1 VKNFMLLQVNRVSQ
15 LFGMSIVIN
24 EEVDMNLETVK
35 YEKKGAVAL
44 ITFNRPEV
52 RNAFNAKMT
61 EDILEA
67 LLAAKNDVSVRAIV
81 LTGEG
86 LSFSAGADLS
96 ARDSKWVDTEAAL
109 IEGYLPS
116 LKEIM
121 EMPKPVISAVNGAA
135 AGIGSAYAMACD
147 LTIMSEEAYI
157 LQAFSNIGLIP
168 DGGANW
174 FLTNTVGYKLAYQIA
189 IEGERIEA
197 ERCLDLGLINKVV
210 SSDNLLDEAL
220 LWADKLSLRSS
231 QSLKLTKQIMR
242 KALDS
247 SYEDIYGLE
256 AKTQNTLT
264 GSEDNIEGITAF
276 MEKRQPNFK

>member
-1 VKNFMLLQVNRVSQ
+1 MLLQVNRVSQ

-67 LLAAKNDVSVRAIV
+67 LLSAKNDVSVRAIV

>member
-1 VKNFMLLQVNRVSQ
+1 
-15 LFGMSIVIN
+15 
-24 EEVDMNLETVK
+24 MNLETVK
-35 YEKKGAVAL
+35 YEKKDSVVL

-61 EDILEA
+61 EDILGA
-67 LLAAKNDVSVRAIV
+67 LVEAKNDSNIRAIV

-96 ARDSKWVDTEAAL
+96 ARDNKWSDTEAAL

-147 LTIMSEEAYI
+147 LTVMSEEAYI

-189 IEGERIEA
+189 IEGERIDA
-197 ERCLDLGLINKVV
+197 KRCLELGLVNKVV
-210 SSDNLLDEAL
+210 AGENLLAEAIS
-220 LWADKLSLRSS
+220 WADKFSLRSS
-231 QSLKLTKQIMR
+231 QSLSLTKKIMR
-242 KALDS
+242 KSVDS
-247 SYEDIYGLE
+247 SYEDIYDLE

>member
-1 VKNFMLLQVNRVSQ
+1 
-15 LFGMSIVIN
+15 
-24 EEVDMNLETVK
+24 MNLKTVK
-35 YEKKGAVAL
+35 YEKKDSVAL

-67 LLAAKNDVSVRAIV
+67 LVEAKNDSNIRAIV

-96 ARDSKWVDTEAAL
+96 ARDNKWSDTEAAL

-121 EMPKPVISAVNGAA
+121 EMPKPIISAVNGAA

-147 LTIMSEEAYI
+147 LTVMSEEAYI
-157 LQAFSNIGLIP
+157 LQAFSNIGFIP

-189 IEGERIEA
+189 IEGERIDA
-197 ERCLDLGLINKVV
+197 KRCLELGLVNKVV
-210 SSDNLLDEAL
+210 AGENLLAEAIS
-220 LWADKLSLRSS
+220 WADKLSLRSS
-231 QSLKLTKQIMR
+231 QSLSLTKKIMR
-242 KALDS
+242 KSVDS
-247 SYEDIYGLE
+247 SYEDIYDLE

-264 GSEDNIEGITAF
+264 GSQDNIEGITAF

>member
-1 VKNFMLLQVNRVSQ
+1 
-15 LFGMSIVIN
+15 
-24 EEVDMNLETVK
+24 MNLETVK
-35 YEKKGAVAL
+35 YEKKDSVVL

-67 LLAAKNDVSVRAIV
+67 LVEAKNDSNIRAIV

-96 ARDSKWVDTEAAL
+96 ARDNKWSDTETAL

-147 LTIMSEEAYI
+147 LTVMSEEAYI

-189 IEGERIEA
+189 IEGERIDA
-197 ERCLDLGLINKVV
+197 KRCLELGLVNKVV
-210 SSDNLLDEAL
+210 AGENLLTEAIS
-220 LWADKLSLRSS
+220 WADKLSLRSS
-231 QSLKLTKQIMR
+231 QSLSLTKKIMR
-242 KALDS
+242 KSVDS
-247 SYEDIYGLE
+247 SYEDIYDLE

>member
-1 VKNFMLLQVNRVSQ
+1 MLRVQIETTGRAS
-15 LFGMSIVIN
+15 VILARAEMHN
-24 EEVDMNLETVK
+24 AFDE
-35 YEKKGAVAL
+35 AL
-44 ITFNRPEV
+44 IKELIKAFTELGENEDV
-52 RNAFNAKMT
+52 RV
-61 EDILEA
+61 IV
-67 LLAAKNDVSVRAIV
+67 LAA
-81 LTGEG
+81 EG
-86 LSFSAGADLS
+86 KSFSAGADLS
-96 ARDSKWVDTEAAL
+96 ARDNKWLDTEAAL
-109 IEGYLPS
+109 VEGYLPS
-116 LKEIM
+116 LQEIM
-121 EMPKPVISAVNGAA
+121 AMPKPVISAVNGAA

-189 IEGERIEA
+189 IEGERIDSS
-197 ERCLDLGLINKVV
+197 RCLELGLINKVV
-210 SSDNLLDEAL
+210 PGEALLDEAL
-220 LWADKLSLRSS
+220 SWADRLSLRSS

-247 SYEDIYGLE
+247 TYGDIYDLE

-264 GSEDNIEGITAF
+264 GSEDNIEGVTAF

>member
-1 VKNFMLLQVNRVSQ
+1 MNF
-15 LFGMSIVIN
+15 
-24 EEVDMNLETVK
+24 ETVK
-35 YEKKGAVAL
+35 YEIIGAVAL
-44 ITFNRPEV
+44 ISFNRPEV

-67 LLAAKNDVSVRAIV
+67 LRTAKEEKSVRAIV

-96 ARDSKWVDTEAAL
+96 ARDNKWSDTEMAL
-109 IEGYLPS
+109 NEGYLPS

-121 EMPKPVISAVNGAA
+121 QMPKPVISAVNGAA

-147 LTIMSEEAYI
+147 LTVMSEDSYI

-189 IEGERIEA
+189 IEGERIDSN
-197 ERCLDLGLINKVV
+197 RCLELGLANKVT
-210 SSDNLLDEAL
+210 SSDNLIQEAMN
-220 LWADKLSLRSS
+220 WAEKLSLRSS
-231 QSLKLTKQIMR
+231 QSLRLTKKIMR
-242 KALDS
+242 EALDS
-247 SYEDIYGLE
+247 SYDDIYRLE
-256 AKTQNTLT
+256 AEIQNTLT

-276 MEKRQPNFK
+276 MEKRTPNFK

>member
-1 VKNFMLLQVNRVSQ
+1 MNF
-15 LFGMSIVIN
+15 
-24 EEVDMNLETVK
+24 ETVK
-35 YEKKGAVAL
+35 YEIIGAVAL
-44 ITFNRPEV
+44 ISFNRPEV

-67 LLAAKNDVSVRAIV
+67 LRTAKDEKSVRAIV

-96 ARDSKWVDTEAAL
+96 ARDNKWSDTEMAL
-109 IEGYLPS
+109 NEGYLPS

-121 EMPKPVISAVNGAA
+121 QMPKPVISAVNGAA

-147 LTIMSEEAYI
+147 LTVMAEDSYI

-189 IEGERIEA
+189 IEGERIDSN
-197 ERCLDLGLINKVV
+197 RCLELGLANKVT
-210 SSDNLLDEAL
+210 SSDNLIQEAMN
-220 LWADKLSLRSS
+220 WAEKLSLRSS
-231 QSLKLTKQIMR
+231 QSLRLTKKIMR
-242 KALDS
+242 EALDS
-247 SYEDIYGLE
+247 SYDDIYRLE
-256 AKTQNTLT
+256 AEIQNTLT

-276 MEKRQPNFK
+276 MEKRTPNFK

>member
-1 VKNFMLLQVNRVSQ
+1 
-15 LFGMSIVIN
+15 
-24 EEVDMNLETVK
+24 MNLETVK
-35 YEKKGAVAL
+35 YEKKGSVAL

-61 EDILEA
+61 EDILDA
-67 LLAAKNDVSVRAIV
+67 LVEAKNDSSVRAIV

-96 ARDSKWVDTEAAL
+96 ARDSKWSDTEKAL
-109 IEGYLPS
+109 VEGYLPS
-116 LKEIM
+116 LREIM

-147 LTIMSEEAYI
+147 LTVMSKEAYI

-189 IEGERIEA
+189 IEGERINS
-197 ERCLDLGLINKVV
+197 ERCLELGLVNKVV
-210 SSDNLLDEAL
+210 EAENLLDEAL
-220 LWADKLSLRSS
+220 SWAEKLSLRSS
-231 QSLKLTKQIMR
+231 QSLSLTKKIMR
-242 KALDS
+242 QSLDS
-247 SYEDIYGLE
+247 SYQDIYNLE

>member
-1 VKNFMLLQVNRVSQ
+1 
-15 LFGMSIVIN
+15 
-24 EEVDMNLETVK
+24 MNLETVK
-35 YEKKGAVAL
+35 YEKKDSVVL

-67 LLAAKNDVSVRAIV
+67 LVEAKNDSNIRAIV

-96 ARDSKWVDTEAAL
+96 ARDNKWLDTEAAL

-147 LTIMSEEAYI
+147 LTVMSEEAYI

-189 IEGERIEA
+189 IEGERIDA
-197 ERCLDLGLINKVV
+197 KRCLELGLVNKVV
-210 SSDNLLDEAL
+210 AGENLLAEAIS
-220 LWADKLSLRSS
+220 WADKLSLRSS
-231 QSLKLTKQIMR
+231 QSLSLTKKIMR
-242 KALDS
+242 KSVDS
-247 SYEDIYGLE
+247 SYEDIYDLE

>member
-1 VKNFMLLQVNRVSQ
+1 MKRVYR
-15 LFGMSIVIN
+15 LFGIKILVNKEIEMVLDTI
-24 EEVDMNLETVK
+24 K

-44 ITFNRPEV
+44 IAFNRPEV

-61 EDILEA
+61 EDILSA
-67 LLAAKNDVSVRAIV
+67 LLQAKDDSQIRAIV

-86 LSFSAGADLS
+86 MSFSAGADLS
-96 ARDSKWVDTEAAL
+96 ARDNKWSDTEEAL
-109 IEGYLPS
+109 VEGYLPS
-116 LKEIM
+116 LKAIM

-147 LTIMSEEAYI
+147 LTVMSEDSYI

-189 IEGERIEA
+189 IEGERIDSK
-197 ERCLDLGLINKVV
+197 RCLELGLINKIVPAE
-210 SSDNLLDEAL
+210 DLLQEAIT
-220 LWADKLSLRSS
+220 WADKLSLRSS
-231 QSLKLTKQIMR
+231 QSLKLTKEIMR

-247 SYEDIYGLE
+247 SYEDIYDLE

-264 GSEDNIEGITAF
+264 GSEDNIEGVLAF
-276 MEKRQPNFK
+276 MEKRPPNFK

>member
-1 VKNFMLLQVNRVSQ
+1 
-15 LFGMSIVIN
+15 
-24 EEVDMNLETVK
+24 MNLETVK
-35 YEKKGAVAL
+35 YEKKDSVVL

-67 LLAAKNDVSVRAIV
+67 LVEAKNDSNIRAIV

-96 ARDSKWVDTEAAL
+96 ARDNKWSDTEAAL

-147 LTIMSEEAYI
+147 LTVMSEEAYI

-189 IEGERIEA
+189 IEGERIDA
-197 ERCLDLGLINKVV
+197 KRCLELGLVNKVV
-210 SSDNLLDEAL
+210 VGENLLAEAIS
-220 LWADKLSLRSS
+220 WADKLSLRSS
-231 QSLKLTKQIMR
+231 QSLSLTKKIMR
-242 KALDS
+242 KSVDS
-247 SYEDIYGLE
+247 SYEDIYDLE

>member
-1 VKNFMLLQVNRVSQ
+1 
-15 LFGMSIVIN
+15 
-24 EEVDMNLETVK
+24 MNLETVK
-35 YEKKGAVAL
+35 YEKKDSVAL

-67 LLAAKNDVSVRAIV
+67 LVEAKNDSNIRAIV

-96 ARDSKWVDTEAAL
+96 ARDNKWSDTEAAL

-121 EMPKPVISAVNGAA
+121 EMPKPIISAVNGAA

-147 LTIMSEEAYI
+147 LTVMSEEAYI

-197 ERCLDLGLINKVV
+197 KRCLELGLVNKVV
-210 SSDNLLDEAL
+210 AGEKLLAEAIS
-220 LWADKLSLRSS
+220 WAGKLSLRSS
-231 QSLKLTKQIMR
+231 QSLSLTKKIMR
-242 KALDS
+242 KSVDS
-247 SYEDIYGLE
+247 SYEDIYDLE

>member
-1 VKNFMLLQVNRVSQ
+1 MLLQVNRVSQ

-197 ERCLDLGLINKVV
+197 ERCLALGLINKVV
-210 SSDNLLDEAL
+210 SSDILLDEAL

>member
-1 VKNFMLLQVNRVSQ
+1 MNF
-15 LFGMSIVIN
+15 
-24 EEVDMNLETVK
+24 ETVK
-35 YEKKGAVAL
+35 YEIIGAVAL
-44 ITFNRPEV
+44 ISFNRPEV

-67 LLAAKNDVSVRAIV
+67 LRTAKEEKSVRAIV

-96 ARDSKWVDTEAAL
+96 ARDNKWSDTEMAL
-109 IEGYLPS
+109 NEGYLPS

-121 EMPKPVISAVNGAA
+121 QMPKPIISAVNGAA

-147 LTIMSEEAYI
+147 LTVMAEDSYI

-189 IEGERIEA
+189 IEGERIDSN
-197 ERCLDLGLINKVV
+197 RCLELGLANKVT
-210 SSDNLLDEAL
+210 SSDNLIQEAMN
-220 LWADKLSLRSS
+220 WAEKLSLRSS
-231 QSLKLTKQIMR
+231 QSLRLTKKIMR
-242 KALDS
+242 EALDS
-247 SYEDIYGLE
+247 SYEDIYRLE
-256 AKTQNTLT
+256 AEIQNTLT

-276 MEKRQPNFK
+276 MEKRTPNFK

>member
-1 VKNFMLLQVNRVSQ
+1 
-15 LFGMSIVIN
+15 
-24 EEVDMNLETVK
+24 MNLETVK
-35 YEKKGAVAL
+35 YEKKDSVAL

-67 LLAAKNDVSVRAIV
+67 LVEAKNDSNIRAIV

-96 ARDSKWVDTEAAL
+96 ARDNKWSDTEAAL

-121 EMPKPVISAVNGAA
+121 EMPKPIISAVNGAA

-147 LTIMSEEAYI
+147 LTVMSEEAYI

-174 FLTNTVGYKLAYQIA
+174 FLTNTMGYKLAYQIA
-189 IEGERIEA
+189 IEGERIGA
-197 ERCLDLGLINKVV
+197 KRCLELGLVNKVV
-210 SSDNLLDEAL
+210 AGENLLAEAIS
-220 LWADKLSLRSS
+220 WADKLSLRSS
-231 QSLKLTKQIMR
+231 QSLSLTKKIMR
-242 KALDS
+242 KSVDS
-247 SYEDIYGLE
+247 SYEDIYDLE

>member
-1 VKNFMLLQVNRVSQ
+1 
-15 LFGMSIVIN
+15 
-24 EEVDMNLETVK
+24 MNLETVK
-35 YEKKGAVAL
+35 YEKKDSVVL

-67 LLAAKNDVSVRAIV
+67 LVEAKNDSNIRAIV

-96 ARDSKWVDTEAAL
+96 ARDNKWSDTEAAL

-147 LTIMSEEAYI
+147 LTVMSEEAYI

-189 IEGERIEA
+189 IEGERIDA
-197 ERCLDLGLINKVV
+197 KRCLELGLVNKVV
-210 SSDNLLDEAL
+210 AGENLLTEAIS
-220 LWADKLSLRSS
+220 WADKLSLRSS
-231 QSLKLTKQIMR
+231 QSLSLTKKIMR
-242 KALDS
+242 KSVDS
-247 SYEDIYGLE
+247 SYEDIYELE

>member
-1 VKNFMLLQVNRVSQ
+1 MNF
-15 LFGMSIVIN
+15 
-24 EEVDMNLETVK
+24 ETVK
-35 YEKKGAVAL
+35 YEIIGAVAL
-44 ITFNRPEV
+44 ISFNRPEV

-67 LLAAKNDVSVRAIV
+67 LRTAKEEKTVRAIV

-96 ARDSKWVDTEAAL
+96 ARDNKWSDTEMAL
-109 IEGYLPS
+109 NEGYLPS

-121 EMPKPVISAVNGAA
+121 QMPKPVISAVNGAA

-147 LTIMSEEAYI
+147 LTVMAEDSYI

-189 IEGERIEA
+189 IEGERIDSN
-197 ERCLDLGLINKVV
+197 RCLELGLANKVT
-210 SSDNLLDEAL
+210 SSDNLIQEAMN
-220 LWADKLSLRSS
+220 WAEKLSLRSS
-231 QSLKLTKQIMR
+231 QSLRLTKKIMR
-242 KALDS
+242 EALDS
-247 SYEDIYGLE
+247 SYDDIYRLE
-256 AKTQNTLT
+256 AEIQNTLT

-276 MEKRQPNFK
+276 MEKRTPNFK

>member
-1 VKNFMLLQVNRVSQ
+1 
-15 LFGMSIVIN
+15 
-24 EEVDMNLETVK
+24 MNLETVK
-35 YEKKGAVAL
+35 YEVNGAVAL
-44 ITFNRPEV
+44 ISFNRPEV

-67 LLAAKNDVSVRAIV
+67 LVVAKNDTSVRAIV

-96 ARDSKWVDTEAAL
+96 ARDNKWSDTEVAL
-109 IEGYLPS
+109 NEGYLPS
-116 LKEIM
+116 LREIM
-121 EMPKPVISAVNGAA
+121 EMPKPIISAVNGAA

-147 LTIMSEEAYI
+147 LTVMAENSYI

-189 IEGERIEA
+189 IEGERIDSN
-197 ERCLDLGLINKVV
+197 RCLELGLVNKVT
-210 SSDNLLDEAL
+210 SPDTLIEEAMS
-220 LWADKLSLRSS
+220 WAEQLSLRSS
-231 QSLKLTKQIMR
+231 QSLRLTKKIMR
-242 KALDS
+242 EALDS
-247 SYEDIYGLE
+247 SYEDIYSLE
-256 AKTQNTLT
+256 AEIQNTLT

-276 MEKRQPNFK
+276 MEKRSPNFK

>member
-1 VKNFMLLQVNRVSQ
+1 
-15 LFGMSIVIN
+15 
-24 EEVDMNLETVK
+24 MNLETVK
-35 YEKKGAVAL
+35 YEKKDSVVL

-67 LLAAKNDVSVRAIV
+67 LVEAKNDSNIRALV

-96 ARDSKWVDTEAAL
+96 ARDNKWSDTEAAL

-121 EMPKPVISAVNGAA
+121 EMPKPIISAVNGAA

-147 LTIMSEEAYI
+147 LTVMSEEAYI

-189 IEGERIEA
+189 IEGERIDA
-197 ERCLDLGLINKVV
+197 KRCLELGLVNKVV
-210 SSDNLLDEAL
+210 AGENLLAEAIS
-220 LWADKLSLRSS
+220 WADKLSLRSS
-231 QSLKLTKQIMR
+231 QSLSLTKKIMR
-242 KALDS
+242 KSVDS
-247 SYEDIYGLE
+247 SYEDIYDLE
-256 AKTQNTLT
+256 AKTQNTMK

>member
-1 VKNFMLLQVNRVSQ
+1 
-15 LFGMSIVIN
+15 
-24 EEVDMNLETVK
+24 MNLETVK
-35 YEKKGAVAL
+35 YEKKDSVVL

-67 LLAAKNDVSVRAIV
+67 LVEAKNDSNIRAIV

-96 ARDSKWVDTEAAL
+96 ARDNKWSDTEAAL

-147 LTIMSEEAYI
+147 LTVMSEEAYI

-174 FLTNTVGYKLAYQIA
+174 FLTNTVGYKLAYPIA
-189 IEGERIEA
+189 IEGERIDA
-197 ERCLDLGLINKVV
+197 KRCLELGLVNKVV
-210 SSDNLLDEAL
+210 AGENLLAEAIS
-220 LWADKLSLRSS
+220 WADKLSLRSS
-231 QSLKLTKQIMR
+231 QSLSLTKKIMR
-242 KALDS
+242 KSVDS
-247 SYEDIYGLE
+247 SYEDIYDLE

-276 MEKRQPNFK
+276 MEKRKPNFK

>member
-1 VKNFMLLQVNRVSQ
+1 MNF
-15 LFGMSIVIN
+15 
-24 EEVDMNLETVK
+24 ETVK
-35 YEKKGAVAL
+35 YEIIGAVAL
-44 ITFNRPEV
+44 ISFNRPKV

-67 LLAAKNDVSVRAIV
+67 LRTAKDEKSVRAIV

-96 ARDSKWVDTEAAL
+96 ARDNKWSDTEMAL
-109 IEGYLPS
+109 NEGYLPS

-121 EMPKPVISAVNGAA
+121 QMPKPVISAVNGAA

-147 LTIMSEEAYI
+147 LTVMAEDSYI

-189 IEGERIEA
+189 IEGERIDSN
-197 ERCLDLGLINKVV
+197 RCLELGLANKVT
-210 SSDNLLDEAL
+210 SSDNLIQEAMN
-220 LWADKLSLRSS
+220 WAEKLSLRSS
-231 QSLKLTKQIMR
+231 QSLRLTKKIMR
-242 KALDS
+242 EALDS
-247 SYEDIYGLE
+247 SYDDIYRLE
-256 AKTQNTLT
+256 AEIQNTLT

-276 MEKRQPNFK
+276 MEKRTPNFK

>member
-1 VKNFMLLQVNRVSQ
+1 
-15 LFGMSIVIN
+15 
-24 EEVDMNLETVK
+24 MNLETVK
-35 YEKKGAVAL
+35 YEINGAVAL
-44 ITFNRPEV
+44 ISFNRPEV

-67 LLAAKNDVSVRAIV
+67 LVAAKNDASVRAIV

-96 ARDSKWVDTEAAL
+96 ARDNKWSDTEVAL
-109 IEGYLPS
+109 NEGYLPS
-116 LKEIM
+116 LREIM
-121 EMPKPVISAVNGAA
+121 EMPKPIISAVNGAA

-147 LTIMSEEAYI
+147 LTVMAENSYI

-189 IEGERIEA
+189 IEGERIDSN
-197 ERCLDLGLINKVV
+197 RCLELGLVNKVT
-210 SSDNLLDEAL
+210 SSDSLIEEAMA
-220 LWADKLSLRSS
+220 WAEQLSLRSS
-231 QSLKLTKQIMR
+231 QSLRLTKKIMR
-242 KALDS
+242 EALDS
-247 SYEDIYGLE
+247 SYEDIYSLE
-256 AKTQNTLT
+256 AEIQNTLT

-276 MEKRQPNFK
+276 MEKRSPNFK

>member
-1 VKNFMLLQVNRVSQ
+1 
-15 LFGMSIVIN
+15 
-24 EEVDMNLETVK
+24 MNLETVK
-35 YEKKGAVAL
+35 YEINGAVAL
-44 ITFNRPEV
+44 ISFNRPEV

-67 LLAAKNDVSVRAIV
+67 LVAAKNDASVRAIV

-96 ARDSKWVDTEAAL
+96 ARDNKWSDTEVAL
-109 IEGYLPS
+109 NEGYLPS
-116 LKEIM
+116 LREIM
-121 EMPKPVISAVNGAA
+121 EMPKPIISAVNGAA

-147 LTIMSEEAYI
+147 LTVMAENSYI

-189 IEGERIEA
+189 IEGERIDSN
-197 ERCLDLGLINKVV
+197 RCLELGLVNKVT
-210 SSDNLLDEAL
+210 SPDTLIEEAMS
-220 LWADKLSLRSS
+220 WAEQLSLRSS
-231 QSLKLTKQIMR
+231 QSLRLTKKIMR
-242 KALDS
+242 EALDS
-247 SYEDIYGLE
+247 SYEDIYSLE
-256 AKTQNTLT
+256 AEIQNTLT

-276 MEKRQPNFK
+276 MEKRSPNFK

>member
-1 VKNFMLLQVNRVSQ
+1 
-15 LFGMSIVIN
+15 
-24 EEVDMNLETVK
+24 MNLETVK
-35 YEKKGAVAL
+35 YEKKDSVAL

-67 LLAAKNDVSVRAIV
+67 LVEAKNDSNIRAIV

-96 ARDSKWVDTEAAL
+96 ARDNKWSDTEAAL

-121 EMPKPVISAVNGAA
+121 EMPKPIISAVNGAA

-147 LTIMSEEAYI
+147 LTVMSEEAYI

-189 IEGERIEA
+189 IEGERIDA
-197 ERCLDLGLINKVV
+197 KRCLELGLVNKVV
-210 SSDNLLDEAL
+210 AGENLLAEAIS
-220 LWADKLSLRSS
+220 WADKLSLRSS
-231 QSLKLTKQIMR
+231 QSLSLTKKIMR
-242 KALDS
+242 KSVDS
-247 SYEDIYGLE
+247 SYEDIYDLE

-276 MEKRQPNFK
+276 MEKRQTNFK

>member
-1 VKNFMLLQVNRVSQ
+1 
-15 LFGMSIVIN
+15 
-24 EEVDMNLETVK
+24 MNLETVK

-67 LLAAKNDVSVRAIV
+67 LLSAKNDVSVRAIV

-96 ARDSKWVDTEAAL
+96 ARDSKWADTEAAL

-210 SSDNLLDEAL
+210 ASDALLDEAL
-220 LWADKLSLRSS
+220 SWADKLSLRSS

-276 MEKRQPNFK
+276 MEKRKPNFR

>member
-1 VKNFMLLQVNRVSQ
+1 
-15 LFGMSIVIN
+15 
-24 EEVDMNLETVK
+24 MNLETVK
-35 YEKKGAVAL
+35 YETKDSVVL

-67 LLAAKNDVSVRAIV
+67 LVEAKNDSNIRAIV

-96 ARDSKWVDTEAAL
+96 ARDNKWSDTEAAL

-147 LTIMSEEAYI
+147 LTVMSEEAYI

-189 IEGERIEA
+189 IEGERIDA
-197 ERCLDLGLINKVV
+197 KRCLELGLVNKVV
-210 SSDNLLDEAL
+210 AGENLLAEAIS
-220 LWADKLSLRSS
+220 WADKLSLRSS
-231 QSLKLTKQIMR
+231 QSLSLTKKIMR
-242 KALDS
+242 KSVDS
-247 SYEDIYGLE
+247 SYEDIYDLE

>member
-1 VKNFMLLQVNRVSQ
+1 MLLQVNRVSQ

-210 SSDNLLDEAL
+210 SSDILLDEAL